1 MSGYK
6 NQFPHMFCTT
16 HEGPLVLIDGELHP
30 EDRELAAQIV
40 SRYTQG
46 KHADKVNI
54 QLSQTD
60 GTNFLLSVAPLKPED
75 IKQEWK
81 L

>member
-1 MSGYK
+1 
-6 NQFPHMFCTT
+6 MFCTT

-40 SRYTQG
+40 ARYTQG
-46 KHADKVNI
+46 KHAEKVNI
-54 QLSQTD
+54 QLSQPD
-60 GTNFLLSVAPLKPED
+60 STNFLLSVTPLKPDD
-75 IKQEWK
+75 IKKAWQ